1 MVMKYLPA
9 VLKVPAPAWRR
20 GRPRV
25 KPLASTPPFGPLV
38 LVAAAYE
45 PGAYVELTFDR
56 AIDIAALDA
65 AAIVVSDGDVTG
77 FVYAGTAES
86 FLMGP
91 TVLRV
96 MLAGIEEGAAP
107 GITMTVGAGNGIIA
121 SGDGA
126 AWAGVTDLELP
137 FG

>member
-1 MVMKYLPA
+1 MVIKPMKIY
-9 VLKVPAPAWRR
+9 
-20 GRPRV
+20 RPRHRPARGARKAV
-25 KPLASTPPFGPLV
+25 PPVGPLT
-38 LVAAAYE
+38 LVAASYE

-56 AIDIAALDA
+56 AIDIAGLEASA
-65 AAIVVSDGDVTG
+65 VVVSDGDVMG

-96 MLAGIEEGAAP
+96 MLVGIEEGAEP
-107 GITMTVGAGNGIIA
+107 GITMTAGAASGIVA

-126 AWAGVTDLELP
+126 AWAGVMDLELP